1 MASETR
7 SWIDHPMTGRAMA
20 HATPAE
26 ARRTLA
32 VTLAIEEAART
43 GQAVELGRW
52 RCKGGRQSGAGAG
65 P

>member
-1 MASETR
+1 
-7 SWIDHPMTGRAMA
+7 MA